1 MKIIKNLQQ
10 RLNDMK
16 KTLQK
21 EFKYQC
27 LASEDSLK
35 SINELKL
42 NIHSSQSSASFMT
55 LINDPST
62 ASNQVHTSHPK
73 TKKSFES
80 PHSSGAST
88 AGHKMNAHLITL
100 HSDVNFQYLKHV
112 VLKFLT
118 SREYEVSY

>member
-1 MKIIKNLQQ
+1 
-10 RLNDMK
+10 MK

-55 LINDPST
+55 LISDPPA
-62 ASNQVHTSHPK
+62 ASKQAHASHLK
-73 TKKSFES
+73 NKKSFES
-80 PHSSGAST
+80 SQSSGAST
-88 AGHKMNAHLITL
+88 AGHKMNAHLISL
-100 HSDVNFQYLKHV
+100 HNDVNFQYLKHV

-118 SREYEVSY
+118 SREYEVNC